1 MKNQIT
7 IWGGSGFIG
16 SHVCDILTK
25 NNFKVIVADKK
36 KSKYLIENQKMFI
49 GDITNTKDV
58 LKSIK
63 NSKYV
68 YNFAG
73 ISDIEESNAD
83 PLNVVKNNISS
94 NINLLECCKK
104 LRVKKYIYAST
115 IYVYSQYGGFYRCS
129 KQSAELFIKEYNKLY
144 NLNYDILRFGT
155 VYGPRSDN
163 RNAITRYIES
173 AIKNKLINIKSK
185 PDIIRE
191 YIHVH
196 DIAKM
201 CLEILNKDYDN
212 KDLIF
217 TGSHHTRIND
227 LITLISEILNKK
239 IKVKYF
245 SNSKNSH
252 YKVTP
257 YSYQNQ
263 LSEKLNLN
271 SSTDLGQGLLHL
283 IHHLKK
289 SKRNYDD

>member
-104 LRVKKYIYAST
+104 LRVKKY
-115 IYVYSQYGGFYRCS
+115 R
-129 KQSAELFIKEYNKLY
+129 
-144 NLNYDILRFGT
+144 
-155 VYGPRSDN
+155 
-163 RNAITRYIES
+163 
-173 AIKNKLINIKSK
+173 
-185 PDIIRE
+185 
-191 YIHVH
+191 
-196 DIAKM
+196 
-201 CLEILNKDYDN
+201 
-212 KDLIF
+212 
-217 TGSHHTRIND
+217 
-227 LITLISEILNKK
+227 
-239 IKVKYF
+239 
-245 SNSKNSH
+245 
-252 YKVTP
+252 
-257 YSYQNQ
+257 
-263 LSEKLNLN
+263 
-271 SSTDLGQGLLHL
+271 
-283 IHHLKK
+283 
-289 SKRNYDD
+289 